1 MPKLSLLAIGAH
13 PDDIEIGSAALI
25 SKAVSLGIE
34 THFLVLTD
42 DADDGAIRRS
52 EAARAAS
59 ALGVPPGHILFAG
72 LPDGRLRADRKSVTE
87 VRKIVSA
94 AKLRPQ
100 LIVTHTNS
108 DSHND
113 HIEANRISHAAFRA
127 CTFLHYSIYL
137 SSESDRFAPRVFIE
151 VSGDKVAQKNKALA
165 NHDSQRARLERQDL
179 SKYES
184 HLGELAGME
193 RAEAF
198 EVSSQESMRNV
209 YDEILALS
217 ESPFHRFWNQIIR
230 DKDIALFYEASTIAG
245 ASIDWPSTHADIGRD
260 QLRQAFND
268 QWLPRSPLRE
278 GASNGESVQQKLER
292 RSVILAGGPVG
303 NLIVRELYNRFR
315 STLWTI
321 DYEMPRRE
329 PAYLY
334 NRASGDRYYP
344 EYDSR
349 HNIAKDYGVIARI
362 QNPYASA
369 EHVVYA
375 AGATGLGTRVGLQF
389 LSDLGAERDIAK
401 NFDIRGN
408 VQIAFSV
415 KPDTLK
421 INVMEVYRG

>member
-1 MPKLSLLAIGAH
+1 MPNLSLLAIGAH

-25 SKAVSLGIE
+25 SKAVGLGIE

-42 DADDGAIRRS
+42 DVDDGVIRRS
-52 EAARAAS
+52 EAARAAT
-59 ALGVPPGHILFAG
+59 ALGVPPGHVLFAG

-100 LIVTHTNS
+100 LIATHTIA

-113 HIEANRISHAAFRA
+113 HIEANRISHAAFRG

-137 SSESDRFAPRVFIE
+137 SSESDQFSPRVFVELTDEKI
-151 VSGDKVAQKNKALA
+151 AQKSKALA

-179 SKYES
+179 SEYES
-184 HLGELAGME
+184 HLGKLAGIG

-198 EVSSQESMRNV
+198 EVSQQESERNV
-209 YDEILALS
+209 YDEVLALS
-217 ESPFHRFWNQIIR
+217 DSPFHRFWNRIIR
-230 DKDIALFYEASTIAG
+230 DKDISLFYEAHAIAG
-245 ASIDWPSTHADIGRD
+245 ASIDWPSTHVDIGRD
-260 QLRQAFND
+260 QLRQAFID

-278 GASNGESVQQKLER
+278 GASNGESVQQQLER

-303 NLIVRELYNRFR
+303 NMIVRELYNRFR
-315 STLWTI
+315 SAHWTI

-329 PAYLY
+329 PAYLCD
-334 NRASGDRYYP
+334 RASGKRYYP
-344 EYDSR
+344 EYDSK

-362 QNPYASA
+362 ENPYASA
-369 EHVVYA
+369 EHVVCA

-389 LSDLGAERDIAK
+389 LSDLGAERDLAK

-415 KPDTLK
+415 HANPLK
-421 INVMEVYRG
+421 INVLEVCRG